1 MATAN
6 TTTTGKSAQTTPT
19 GRNAHTLELSQT
31 AAYAL
36 AKQVPDIAGLGCII
50 GTAYGEITI
59 MPGHLAERLA
69 KFLASEISRGG
80 LQ

>member
-19 GRNAHTLELSQT
+19 GRKAHSPELSQ
-31 AAYAL
+31 AASYAL
-36 AKQVPDIAGLGCII
+36 AKQVPDIAGRGCII

-59 MPGHLAERLA
+59 MPGRMAERLA
-69 KFLASEISRGG
+69 KFLAAEISRGG